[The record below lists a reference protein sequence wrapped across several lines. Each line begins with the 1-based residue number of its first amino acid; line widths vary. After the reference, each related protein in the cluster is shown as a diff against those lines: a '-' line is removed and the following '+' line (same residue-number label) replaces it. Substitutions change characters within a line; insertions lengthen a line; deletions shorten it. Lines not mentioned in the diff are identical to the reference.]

1 MSSLLSAEI
10 AATCSAL
17 GYFDAAQNK
26 YFADSNSLET
36 VKDLVRYL
44 RRDDENH
51 DIRRQLGQIKVLQ
64 TDLLPLLKSYH
75 EEDDL
80 FDVLLRLIMNLT
92 TPPLLLWNFEVP
104 KEKST
109 RNFYMQVEDHLK
121 SYKEAFTEEGVWA
134 VLSTRLSKILEVDN
148 AERGEENGV
157 KIERI
162 LILVRNVLF
171 VPADASERRPDNDAS
186 LHDQVVWALQKSGML
201 DIILFMTSSADE
213 QAYYMYILE
222 IIFFLLREQKPS
234 DLANA
239 ALVRSQSEKIRDEAE
254 LLAIRHRETTQKQ
267 QKTKIYAGTRHS
279 RFGGT
284 FVVKSMKSIS
294 DNELIYHK
302 PLNKL
307 DSLNFDTDKRKPKTP
322 KNRLPVTFNSTERRS
337 AFSIRL
343 VLKEFCVEF
352 LYGAYN
358 SLMRSVRDNLVR
370 SGGESHDESVYFWAV
385 KFFMAFNRSYRF
397 EVKLVSETMS
407 IQMFHYIQ
415 QRSEHNFDLMQTD
428 KKKIL
433 LWSQRL
439 HKALLAYCELLNT
452 LYAMDKSSDAT
463 VREASKVIKSNIFY
477 VPEYREFILT
487 LLVNYEEVKMSD
499 LYLKDLLET
508 QHIFLKMFESFCKT
522 EGSIMVQKKV
532 RAKKAKRK
540 KSKAQV
546 VPESMEALL
555 EKQWDET
562 GPQLSAVLE
571 SGGDF
576 LTDVVPFDAASEVP
590 IDEQKVD
597 AMKKIQ
603 AKLRDREF
611 ESAIGLI
618 RAAREVWPENDS
630 FGSSTITPEEEFLAL
645 REIFFAEL
653 GNVEPPPPQQN
664 SDDSEDDDEEEEEGG
679 PRYSETDFNFD
690 DFIKRLPHPKIIKA
704 CGLALRTFETN
715 SVNTN
720 HCILKL
726 LHRIAFDCKMYVMVF
741 QLSIFRTFQKI
752 MSLKDAPQHKEL
764 IKFATY
770 ILRQFFK
777 VAENN
782 ELVFLEAV
790 FWTAKREAYEIEN
803 GYGTFEKTSTASKTW
818 SEEEEDELRRLFM
831 EHQQNQVEEDVVD
844 WICSNLI
851 DNTKSRRIVLKKLK
865 ELYLLANYKPKKKSV
880 GRMKPPQNWGAEEEA
895 QLRELYEEFKDA
907 MDPLG
912 CIMSRLE
919 IVRPKNR
926 VVEKLL
932 VMGLVQ
938 DKKELRKKRAKSGKR
953 KSNVQGGQSSEGF
966 SDSEAGSDDSTRSV
980 PRLAKNPVKRPSKK
994 SAKVKKKSPPVR
1006 APRSELAKLL
1016 LENVEHQHQ
1025 EALEWLKDSLS
1036 DAIEDYEDGN
1046 DVGIPLVP
1054 IMDYAV
1060 AAMEHEAFQKLLKGF
1075 GVSEPFVEQ
1084 EAYWRIPGDI
1094 PVDVLTGLCE
1104 LIQGA
1109 LDGTLEVQENGSATG
1124 PGGSESEE
1132 DYLEVLN
1139 RNKGQQA
1146 AKDSSNEP
1154 VDDHPEVSKYKG
1166 ARKRITKNLSESEDE
1181 HPGSNI
1187 IEDQEPLDKSLPST
1201 SKNILSESDEEPGQK
1216 RSSQSAVNPRNSI
1229 ETDSEDE
1236 GTKETANV
1244 INGDTVAGKNMNVL
1258 ESDSDDDVGSIQKRV
1273 RSPDSDSGKPVKR
1286 SRVIESDDDDE

>member
-307 DSLNFDTDKRKPKTP
+307 DSLNFDTDKRKPK
-322 KNRLPVTFNSTERRS
+322 N
-337 AFSIRL
+337 
-343 VLKEFCVEF
+343 
-352 LYGAYN
+352 
-358 SLMRSVRDNLVR
+358 D
-370 SGGESHDESVYFWAV
+370 
-385 KFFMAFNRSYRF
+385 
-397 EVKLVSETMS
+397 
-407 IQMFHYIQ
+407 
-415 QRSEHNFDLMQTD
+415 
-428 KKKIL
+428 
-433 LWSQRL
+433 
-439 HKALLAYCELLNT
+439 YC
-452 LYAMDKSSDAT
+452 KS
-463 VREASKVIKSNIFY
+463 
-477 VPEYREFILT
+477 
-487 LLVNYEEVKMSD
+487 
-499 LYLKDLLET
+499 
-508 QHIFLKMFESFCKT
+508 
-522 EGSIMVQKKV
+522 
-532 RAKKAKRK
+532 
-540 KSKAQV
+540 
-546 VPESMEALL
+546 
-555 EKQWDET
+555 
-562 GPQLSAVLE
+562 
-571 SGGDF
+571 
-576 LTDVVPFDAASEVP
+576 
-590 IDEQKVD
+590 KVD

-777 VAENN
+777 VAEKN

-953 KSNVQGGQSSEGF
+953 KSNVQGGQSSEGS

-1154 VDDHPEVSKYKG
+1154 VDDRPEVSKYKG

-1216 RSSQSAVNPRNSI
+1216 RSSQSAVNPKNSI

-1258 ESDSDDDVGSIQKRV
+1258 ESDSDEDVGSIQKRV

-1286 SRVIESDDDDE
+1286 SRVIESDDDDDE